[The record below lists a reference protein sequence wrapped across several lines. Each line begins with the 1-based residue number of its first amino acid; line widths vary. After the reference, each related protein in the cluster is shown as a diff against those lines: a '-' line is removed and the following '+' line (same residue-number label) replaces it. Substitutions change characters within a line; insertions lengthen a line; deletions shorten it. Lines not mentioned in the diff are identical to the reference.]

1 MITTFTPSVRS
12 CAGSRCDAGPHAE
25 PRVGGV
31 RADLAPVAPSVEASA
46 WLGRR
51 SATSAGSIA
60 VLFLLTFAFA
70 APAIAQ
76 PGPPDVFTFAVA
88 AEPAMTQGVVY
99 GAVDLVAVEPFE
111 RNRPVTGA
119 PYSAEAVTEVTQALS
134 DGNRIERRTSAK
146 IARDGRG
153 RIRREHQ
160 AMAVGTL
167 VAEAEATIITISDPV
182 AGTFVTLDSERRTA
196 MQSRMSK
203 PSRTRGVDLGQER
216 VFMTDRMAAMGGT
229 AGVRVGPGVPYAGGS
244 PAPAV
249 SVQTDS
255 LGTQTIEGVRAEGQR
270 TTTTIP
276 PGAIGNQQPIE
287 IVSERWF
294 SPELQVVVL
303 TRRSDPRFGETVYRL
318 TSIMRAEPP
327 ATLFQVPPD
336 YRIEEPELKP
346 YVRPKPD
353 GF

>member
-1 MITTFTPSVRS
+1 MTIRF
-12 CAGSRCDAGPHAE
+12 
-25 PRVGGV
+25 GV
-31 RADLAPVAPSVEASA
+31 LLLAMS
-46 WLGRR
+46 
-51 SATSAGSIA
+51 T
-60 VLFLLTFAFA
+60 FA
-70 APAIAQ
+70 APAFAQ
-76 PGPPDVFTFAVA
+76 LEPPDVFTFAVA
-88 AEPAMTQGVVY
+88 AEPAGVMAQGGVVY
-99 GAVDLVAVEPFE
+99 GGVDLVAVEPFDKG
-111 RNRPVTGA
+111 RVVTGA
-119 PYSAEAVTEVTQALS
+119 PYSAEAITEVTQPLS

-146 IARDGRG
+146 FARDSRG

-167 VAEAEATIITISDPV
+167 VAEAEAIIVTISDPV

-196 MQSRMSK
+196 MQSKMSK
-203 PSRTRGVDLGQER
+203 PSRTRSLDVTEER
-216 VFMTDRMAAMGGT
+216 FVMADRMAAIGGT
-229 AGVRVGPGVPYAGGS
+229 AGVRVGPYTGGT
-244 PAPAV
+244 PAQAPAV

-318 TSIMRAEPP
+318 TNIVRAEPP
-327 ATLFQVPPD
+327 ATLFQIPPD
-336 YRIEEPELKP
+336 YRIEQPQ
-346 YVRPKPD
+346 VRMFKPKPD